1 MAPKP
6 RKWEGSAAK
15 SKPDKLLDETEKEPG
30 PQPTR
35 KEKLKAFWQV
45 ASCLVHL
52 WGHFQLL
59 NADAFRPR
67 HIMTAAS
74 LSESAHALQ
83 GIMTGC
89 IIHT

>member
-15 SKPDKLLDETEKEPG
+15 SKPDKLLDETGKEPG

-45 ASCLVHL
+45 ASYLIHL
-52 WGHFQLL
+52 
-59 NADAFRPR
+59 
-67 HIMTAAS
+67 
-74 LSESAHALQ
+74 
-83 GIMTGC
+83 
-89 IIHT
+89 

>member
-30 PQPTR
+30 PQPTK

-45 ASCLVHL
+45 ASCSGPHL
-52 WGHFQLL
+52 GQYWLL
-59 NADAFRPR
+59 GGG
-67 HIMTAAS
+67 
-74 LSESAHALQ
+74 
-83 GIMTGC
+83 GIC
-89 IIHT
+89 LEANEINS